1 MTSRFFP
8 IYIFVTAV
16 SWQPNDGKR
25 GSELRSKGMTPNFLA
40 EHAGPWGLCD
50 PLIPQWS
57 LSAGQL

>member
-50 PLIPQWS
+50 PSS
-57 LSAGQL
+57 LSGL